1 MARPHVKR
9 TKLHHLC
16 DRAGLTQRMFA
27 EQVGADESTTSLW
40 LSGKR
45 MPSAN
50 AVPKIAEVLGMEPNY
65 LLGLFVA
72 MEMRRL
78 YGDSVCRFI
87 YTHLNQLAEEDWS

>member
-45 MPSAN
+45 MPSVT
-50 AVPKIAEVLGMEPNY
+50 AVPKIAEVLGMESNY

-72 MEMRRL
+72 MEMRRI

-87 YTHLNQLAEEDWS
+87 YTHLDQLAEEDWS

>member
-1 MARPHVKR
+1 
-9 TKLHHLC
+9 
-16 DRAGLTQRMFA
+16 MFA

-50 AVPKIAEVLGMEPNY
+50 VVPKIAEVLGMEANY

-72 MEMRRL
+72 MELRRN
-78 YGDSVCRFI
+78 YGDTVCRFV
-87 YTHLNQLAEEDWS
+87 YTHLNQLSAEEDYS